1 MAKLTNRQME
11 VLAERVVDILEEQ
24 HKANNAAEQTSQ
36 EYIEFESTF
45 SDPLV
50 EKFKEDAKI
59 VEYNAQLVEEYNR
72 QIKLVENEAY
82 EMLPQEARVGNHW
95 SKRIDPK
102 DALAS
107 YLKYKKEQ
115 RFGKSFDR
123 DKILRRVSADILL
136 AEAGSAD
143 ELVKNIVDKY

>member
-1 MAKLTNRQME
+1 MARLTNRQME

-24 HKANNAAEQTSQ
+24 HKANNAAAQTSQ

-59 VEYNAQLVEEYNR
+59 VAHSTQLVEEYNR
-72 QIKLVENEAY
+72 QIRGIETETY
-82 EMLPQEARVGNHW
+82 EMLPQDARVSNYW
-95 SKRIDPK
+95 SKRISPEE
-102 DALAS
+102 ALAS
-107 YLKYKKEQ
+107 YLRYKKEEK
-115 RFGKSFDR
+115 FGKSFDR

-143 ELVKNIVDKY
+143 ELVKNIVEKY